1 MSKLIWDQSNDRI
14 YETGVSNGVLYPQA
28 TDGTYP
34 KGVAWNGLTGYTESP
49 SGADETALYA
59 DNIKYLSIRAAE
71 DIGATIECFNVPDE
85 FLDIDGT
92 RELIK
97 GVRVFQQVRKNF
109 GFVCKTI
116 LGNDVADNDYSYK
129 IHILYN
135 GSVSPTERGY
145 ATVNESPD
153 AMTFSYEVATTPIA
167 MPNGLKASALIVID
181 ASKYVTTEEK
191 ATLKA
196 LEDVLFGSD
205 DTYAETEDATPQA
218 GVTYYTRS
226 GAGTSQSPYVYTE
239 FEGDSF
245 VQGTT
250 YYVKEEHSA
259 RLPLPEEIFSILGGS
274 NVG

>member
-1 MSKLIWDQSNDRI
+1 MPKLIWDQASERI
-14 YETGVSNGVLYPQA
+14 YETGVSNGVLYPQ
-28 TDGTYP
+28 DDNGLYP
-34 KGVAWNGLTGYTESP
+34 VGYAWNGLTGYTESP

-59 DNIKYLSIRAAE
+59 DNMKYLSIRAAE
-71 DIGATIECFNVPDE
+71 DIGATIECYNVPDA

-92 RELIK
+92 RELIT

-116 LGNDVADNDYSYK
+116 LGNDVKDNDYSYK

-145 ATVNESPD
+145 ASVNESPD
-153 AMTFSYEVATTPIA
+153 AMTFSYEVATTPIE

-181 ASKYVTTEEK
+181 ASKFTTTEQLNN
-191 ATLKA
+191 LKA
-196 LEDVLFGSD
+196 LEDVLFGAD
-205 DTYAETEDATPQA
+205 NTYAETTDTTPQA

-226 GAGTSQSPYVYTE
+226 GSGTAQSPYVYTE
-239 FEGDSF
+239 FEGSTF
-245 VQGTT
+245 VEGTT
-250 YYVKEEHSA
+250 YYVEVVNAA
-259 RLPLPEEIFSILGGS
+259 RLPLPEEIFGILSG

>member
-1 MSKLIWDQSNDRI
+1 MSKLIWDQSNERI
-14 YETGVSNGVLYPQA
+14 YETGVSNGVLYPQ
-28 TDGTYP
+28 DENGLYP
-34 KGVAWNGLTGYTESP
+34 VGYAWNGLTGYTESP

-59 DNIKYLSIRAAE
+59 DNMKYLSIRAAE
-71 DIGATIECFNVPDE
+71 DIGATIECFNVPDA

-116 LGNDVADNDYSYK
+116 LGNDVKDNDYSYK

-153 AMTFSYEVATTPIA
+153 AMTFSYEVATTPIE

-181 ASKYVTTEEK
+181 ASKFTTTEEK
-191 ATLKA
+191 AALKA

-205 DTYAETEDATPQA
+205 DTYTETSDETPQA

-226 GAGTSQSPYVYTE
+226 GAGTAQSPYTYTE
-239 FEGDSF
+239 FTGSTFDS
-245 VQGTT
+245 GTT
-250 YYVKEEHSA
+250 YYVKVVNGA
-259 RLPLPEEIFSILGGS
+259 RLPLPNEVYSILGGS
-274 NVG
+274 TVG